1 MARDKHPTNQS
12 DAFRPS
18 SKHGDAM
25 SVEAPIGA
33 WPEKNQAAVQLGR
46 LGGLKGGQARAL
58 SMSAERRSEI
68 ARLAAQKRWD
78 KTRA

>member
-1 MARDKHPTNQS
+1 MPDDKHSPNQS
-12 DAFRPS
+12 DAFRPLP
-18 SKHGDAM
+18 KPGNAM
-25 SVEAPIGA
+25 SVEAPTRT

-78 KTRA
+78 KTRV